1 MKKYYY
7 LLAAALIALASCQ
20 KTPEGGGE
28 TTDPVKVEF
37 ALKSDA
43 VVNLGAESAISTVKF
58 TAPADWTATVN
69 YPGEEKDYVVITPA
83 SGKAGENEVKV
94 TVQSLPKEEYGR
106 YFTVAVKVGNEGADV
121 TFYQGNVFIVSNSN
135 LEVGLEGG
143 KVDFSVVTNLEY
155 DVTTY
160 ESFDWAPATY
170 DKTTGKGS
178 FNVAAAMYD
187 ERSAYV
193 KFTIPAIQ
201 DVDENGEAKDH
212 VERVYVHQ
220 GGRLQVAWT
229 QQFFWGMFP
238 GGTRESIAEVGDY
251 IIINCGLTENET
263 GGAYIFNKSDGQQV
277 KYLAGLPSFTGVTND
292 DAGNVVISYGGDYPQ
307 NEQYEL
313 IVEDQTPLAIYV
325 IPKDNVSAILAA
337 ETPDLSSIKP
347 IITYSNGFYGY
358 GLDNIRVTGDATKDA
373 VITMSNSGG
382 YSVQIADWD
391 IKNGVFTDSEGK
403 GYTKY
408 VDAPQYLPLE
418 ADNWEMGIWT
428 SHDIVAKHIGNSSQ
442 SGLFYMGYDNNYNLH
457 YLESPTAEW
466 QEVLVSGATWEEGF
480 TCFSTVEWNGH
491 KYLGFIG
498 VPYFAWADWDYDGE
512 IDGHMP
518 GHVWLVNID
527 DPKAPVVVSKY
538 EYYCDE
544 SNWQYGDNADMKL
557 IVEGN
562 DLAAYVVDA
571 ASSQYFKIIY
581 PKL

>member
-28 TTDPVKVEF
+28 TPDPAKVEF
-37 ALKSDA
+37 ALQSDA

-160 ESFDWAPATY
+160 ESFDWAPATF

-178 FNVAAAMYD
+178 FNVAAAKYD

-238 GGTRESIAEVGDY
+238 SGARESIAELGDY
-251 IIINCGLTENET
+251 IVINCELTDSQT
-263 GGAYIFNKSDGQQV
+263 GGAMVFNKSDGTYV
-277 KYLAGLPSFTGVTND
+277 ATIPGLPSLNGVTND
-292 DAGNVVISYGGDYPQ
+292 DAGNIVLSAGGNYPIDETTWSLIEDQQVPLTVFTLTNQQALAVLAGGD
-307 NEQYEL
+307 
-313 IVEDQTPLAIYV
+313 
-325 IPKDNVSAILAA
+325 IPA
-337 ETPDLSSIKP
+337 LSP
-347 IITYSNGFYGY
+347 IITWYNTCYGY
-358 GLDNIRVTGDATKDA
+358 GVDNIRVTGDITGKA
-373 VITMSNSGG
+373 VIDVVSAAYQEEEPTSSVVSWQVTGGKPAAEPVIRTVPSDMS
-382 YSVQIADWD
+382 
-391 IKNGVFTDSEGK
+391 
-403 GYTKY
+403 
-408 VDAPQYLPLE
+408 
-418 ADNWEMGIWT
+418 IWT
-428 SHDIVAKHIGNSSQ
+428 PTQLVAKHLTNEVEGP
-442 SGLFYMGYDNNYNLH
+442 LYYMGYDDNYNLW
-457 YLESPTAEW
+457 YADNMTADW
-466 QEVLVSGATWEEGF
+466 QDVFYSGYTWENG
-480 TCFSTVEWNGH
+480 FSTFSMVEWNGH

-498 VPYFAWADWDYDGE
+498 VPYFAWADWEPDGVV
-512 IDGHMP
+512 DDHMP
-518 GHVWLVNID
+518 GHVWLMNID
-527 DPKAPVVVSKY
+527 DPKAPVLVSKY
-538 EYYCDE
+538 QYYCDE

>member
-7 LLAAALIALASCQ
+7 LLAAALIALASCE

-28 TTDPVKVEF
+28 TPDPVKVEF
-37 ALKSDA
+37 ALQSDA

-160 ESFDWAPATY
+160 ESFDWAPATF

-238 GGTRESIAEVGDY
+238 AGSRESIAELGDY
-251 IIINCGLTENET
+251 IVINCEQTESST
-263 GGAYIFNKSDGQQV
+263 GGAYVFNKSDGANV
-277 KYLAGLPSFTGVTND
+277 GVISGLPSLNGITND
-292 DAGNVVISYGGDYPQ
+292 DAGNIVLSAGGNYPIDETTWSLIEDQQVPLTVFTLTNQQALAVLAGGD
-307 NEQYEL
+307 
-313 IVEDQTPLAIYV
+313 
-325 IPKDNVSAILAA
+325 IPA
-337 ETPDLSSIKP
+337 LSP
-347 IITYSNGFYGY
+347 IITWYNTCYGY
-358 GLDNIRVTGDATKDA
+358 GVDNIRVTGDITGKA
-373 VITMSNSGG
+373 VIDVVSAAYQEEEPTSRVVSWQVTGGKPAAEPVIRTVPSDMS
-382 YSVQIADWD
+382 
-391 IKNGVFTDSEGK
+391 
-403 GYTKY
+403 
-408 VDAPQYLPLE
+408 
-418 ADNWEMGIWT
+418 IWT
-428 SHDIVAKHIGNSSQ
+428 PTQLVAKHLTNEVEGP
-442 SGLFYMGYDNNYNLH
+442 LYYMGYDDNYNLW
-457 YLESPTAEW
+457 YADNMTADW
-466 QEVLVSGATWEEGF
+466 QDVFYSGYTWENG
-480 TCFSTVEWNGH
+480 FSTFSMVEWNGH

-498 VPYFAWADWDYDGE
+498 VPYFAWADWEYDGV
-512 IDGHMP
+512 IDGYMP
-518 GHVWLVNID
+518 GHVWLMNID
-527 DPKAPVVVSKY
+527 DPKAPVLVSKY